1 MMNTKQLRITLI
13 SLVAALW
20 LGLSLWAWFSPD
32 REMSEAERRK
42 LQQRPE
48 ISAETLLSGQFMTN
62 FESYTQDQFPLRD
75 GFRRL
80 KAVFSYDMLQKLD
93 NNGIYI
99 ADGYAAQMEYPLSE
113 KSLNGALKKFQKIY
127 DLYLKD
133 SGGKILFAVVPD
145 KGNYLAQ
152 ENGYLSLDYDAVQE
166 TMAQLSWAEQV
177 DIRDCLSAGDYY
189 RTDTHWRQERL
200 MNVAQKLCGALGV
213 TQPELEDYTIRR
225 LERPFYGVY
234 YGQAALPMD
243 PDEIC
248 LLENELLRSCVV
260 TNHETGKTGSVYDM
274 DKLTSRD
281 LYDVYLS
288 GPAALLTIEN
298 PNAATD
304 RELIVFRDSFGSS
317 LIPLLIADYAK
328 VTVIDTRYIVTEYLA
343 SFVDFHGQDVLML
356 YSTLVLNN
364 SDTLR

>member
-1 MMNTKQLRITLI
+1 MMNAKQLRISLI

-20 LGLSLWAWFSPD
+20 LGLSLWAWFSPAE
-32 REMSEAERRK
+32 EMSEAERRK
-42 LQQRPE
+42 LQQFPQLSTE
-48 ISAETLLSGQFMTN
+48 NLLNGKFMTD

-75 GFRRL
+75 AFRRL
-80 KAVFSYDMLQKLD
+80 KAVFSYDVLQKLD

-113 KSLNGALKKFQKIY
+113 KSLEGARKKFQKLY

-133 SGGKILFAVVPD
+133 SGSKILFAVVPD
-145 KGNYLAQ
+145 KGNYLADV
-152 ENGYLSLDYDAVQE
+152 NGYLSMDYDAVQKA
-166 TMAQLSWAEQV
+166 MAQLAWAQQV
-177 DIRDCLSAGDYY
+177 DIRDCLSGEDYY
-189 RTDTHWRQERL
+189 RTDTHWRQEQL
-200 MNVAQKLCGALGV
+200 IPVAQKLCDALGV
-213 TQPELEDYTIRR
+213 TKPELDDYTIRQ

-243 PDEIC
+243 PDIIY
-248 LLENELLRSCVV
+248 LLENELLGSCVV

-298 PNAATD
+298 PGAATD
-304 RELIVFRDSFGSS
+304 KELIVFRDSFGSS

-328 VTVIDTRYIVTEYLA
+328 ITVIDTRYIVTEYIA
-343 SFVDFHGQDVLML
+343 SFLDFHGQDVLML

>member
-1 MMNTKQLRITLI
+1 MNTKQLRTTLI

-20 LGLSLWAWFSPD
+20 MGLSLWSWLSPAE
-32 REMSEAERRK
+32 EMSEAERRK
-42 LQQRPE
+42 LQQLPE
-48 ISAETLLSGQFMTN
+48 ISVETLLSGKFMTN

-80 KAVFSYDMLQKLD
+80 KAVFSYEVLQKLD
-93 NNGIYI
+93 NNNIYI

-166 TMAQLSWAEQV
+166 TMAQLSWAQQV
-177 DIRDCLSAGDYY
+177 DIRDCLSAQDYY
-189 RTDTHWRQERL
+189 RTDTHWRQEQL
-200 MNVAQKLCGALGV
+200 MNVAQKLCDALGV
-213 TQPELEDYTIRR
+213 SKPELEDYSIRR

-234 YGQAALPMD
+234 YGQAALPLE
-243 PDEIC
+243 PDTIS
-248 LLENELLRSCVV
+248 LLENELLGSCRV
-260 TNHETGKTGSVYDM
+260 TNHETGTVGSIYDL

-364 SDTLR
+364 SDSLR

>member
-1 MMNTKQLRITLI
+1 MNVKKLRITCV

-20 LGLSLWAWFSPD
+20 LALTLAAWFSPAED
-32 REMSEAERRK
+32 MSEAERRK
-42 LQQRPE
+42 LQQMPQLKT
-48 ISAETLLSGQFMTN
+48 ETLLNGKFMSD

-75 GFRRL
+75 AFRRL
-80 KAVFSYDMLQKLD
+80 KAVFSYDVLQKKD
-93 NNGIYI
+93 NSGIYI

-113 KSLNGALKKFQKIY
+113 KSLEGALTKFDKIY
-127 DLYLKD
+127 NLYLKD
-133 SGGKILFAVVPD
+133 HCGNILFTVVPD
-145 KGNYLAQ
+145 KGYYLAD
-152 ENGYLSLDYDAVQE
+152 ENGYLSMDYDRISEA
-166 TMAQLSWAEQV
+166 MAQLSWAQQV
-177 DIRDCLSAGDYY
+177 DIRDLLTAEDYY
-189 RTDTHWRQERL
+189 RTDTHWRQEQL
-200 MNVAQKLCGALGV
+200 LPVAQRLTEALGV
-213 TQPELEDYTIRR
+213 TQPRPEDYNVTA

-243 PDEIC
+243 PETIFLMESQ
-248 LLENELLRSCVV
+248 LLSQCMV
-260 TNHETGKTGSVYDM
+260 TNFETGKVGYVYDM
-274 DKLTSRD
+274 DKLESRD

-304 RELIVFRDSFGSS
+304 KELIVFRDSFGSS

-328 VTVIDTRYIVTEYLA
+328 VTVIDTRYIVTEYLGN
-343 SFVDFHGQDVLML
+343 FVEFDGQDVLML

>member
-1 MMNTKQLRITLI
+1 MHVKKVRILLV

-20 LGLSLWAWFSPD
+20 LGLSVVAWLAPAE
-32 REMSEAERRK
+32 EMSEAERRK
-42 LQQRPE
+42 LKQLPE
-48 ISAETLLSGQFMTN
+48 ISAESILSGKFMTD

-75 GFRRL
+75 AFRRL
-80 KAVFSYDMLQKLD
+80 KAVFSYDVLHKKD

-99 ADGYAAQMEYPLSE
+99 ADGFAAQMEYPLDQRQ
-113 KSLNGALKKFQKIY
+113 LDGAAAKFQKIY

-133 SGGKILFAVVPD
+133 NCDNILFAVVPD
-145 KGNYLAQ
+145 KGYYLAE
-152 ENGYLSLDYDAVQE
+152 ENGYLSMDYDTVYE
-166 TMAQLSWAEQV
+166 TMAQLTWAQQV
-177 DIRDCLSAGDYY
+177 DIRDCLSGRDYY

-200 MNVAQKLCGALGV
+200 LPVAQKLTAALGV
-213 TQPELEDYTIRR
+213 TAPSMEDYTVTA

-234 YGQAALPMD
+234 YGQAALPME
-243 PDEIC
+243 PETMY
-248 LLENELLRSCVV
+248 LLENDLLSSCTV
-260 TNHETGKTGSVYDM
+260 TNHETGKTASVYDL

-304 RELIVFRDSFGSS
+304 KELIVFRDSFGSS
-317 LIPLLIADYAK
+317 LIPLLIGDYAT
-328 VTVIDTRYIVTEYLA
+328 VTVIDTRYVVTEYVGN
-343 SFVDFHGQDVLML
+343 FVDFQGQDVLML

-364 SDTLR
+364 SDALR